1 MARREEF
8 WMVKKSGRRAR
19 RTLMPAVERL
29 VQTNLRLFLEAER
42 RRLSDEIVSL
52 EQEIEKKR
60 ARKEERER
68 DLTVV
73 EARLPR
79 QS

>member
-1 MARREEF
+1 
-8 WMVKKSGRRAR
+8 
-19 RTLMPAVERL
+19 MPAVERL